1 MTMLCLGFVHIVHGL
16 LEREMLSAVYDCT
29 IAYPDVT
36 PHREVKRT
44 MEYYFFLSIISWSE
58 WIWDSK

>member
-36 PHREVKRT
+36 PHREVNRT
-44 MEYYFFLSIISWSE
+44 MEYYFVFHYLMEGGDIGM
-58 WIWDSK
+58 